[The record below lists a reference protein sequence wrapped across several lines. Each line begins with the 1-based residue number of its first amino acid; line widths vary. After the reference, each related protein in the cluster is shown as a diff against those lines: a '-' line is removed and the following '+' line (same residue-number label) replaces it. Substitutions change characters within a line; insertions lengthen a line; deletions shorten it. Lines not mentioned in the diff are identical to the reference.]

1 METTFRQDEAIKSVR
16 VALGK
21 AHRAGMVIRVYD
33 GHVLLA
39 TKEHANDPRCD
50 LMAGDSSRDMAE
62 WIDEC
67 AWVNNGI
74 KADGGAGV

>member
-16 VALGK
+16 AALGK

-39 TKEHANDPRCD
+39 TKDHANDPRCD
-50 LMAGDSSRDMAE
+50 LMSGIYTGDMAE

-67 AWVNNGI
+67 AHVNNGI
-74 KADGGAGV
+74 NADGGSGV